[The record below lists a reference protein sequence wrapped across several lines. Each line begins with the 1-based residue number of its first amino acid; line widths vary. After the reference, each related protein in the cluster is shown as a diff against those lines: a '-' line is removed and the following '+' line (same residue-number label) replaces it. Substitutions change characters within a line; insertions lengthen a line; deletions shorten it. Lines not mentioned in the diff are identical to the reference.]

1 MAQQLWQVGIRDSFA
16 DGSFAEDKDHPNE
29 LDGYF
34 VCSLDLLRTGE
45 LSRQL
50 SLLDPDKVWT
60 WGSGVAESLH
70 WLSQAPTSY
79 VASLSCGALRA
90 CAGVGCGSV
99 SDHPKTYFFERPPD
113 RATSSAPKAQLS
125 VDYPWRLL
133 TTSLQSM
140 AALV

>member
-1 MAQQLWQVGIRDSFA
+1 MTEGSASWDAAWRRYLVENWEVMAQQLWQVGIRDSFA
-16 DGSFAEDKDHPNE
+16 DGSFAEDKDHPND

-50 SLLDPDKVWT
+50 GLLDPDKVWT

-90 CAGVGCGSV
+90 CAGAGCGQRDS
-99 SDHPKTYFFERPPD
+99 
-113 RATSSAPKAQLS
+113 
-125 VDYPWRLL
+125 
-133 TTSLQSM
+133 
-140 AALV
+140 